1 VISRQLYQII
11 RDDLDYEKAII
22 IKGARQVGKT
32 TLINDVLGQSDDVL
46 WVDGDDPGTR
56 SIWDDIT
63 KDRLNILTA
72 DYQHIVIDEA
82 QRIANIGLTV
92 KMLVDQ
98 KQGKQVFV
106 SGSSSLDL
114 ASNMNEP
121 LTGRKWSYD
130 LFPISWNEHKQSQ
143 GLANAINTLESL
155 LIYGTYPEILTATKR
170 KAQRLSELAS
180 SYLYK
185 DILEHADIRKPA
197 IVGRLL
203 EALAYQIGSEVSYNE
218 LANMLRVDHET
229 VQRYIDLL
237 EESYVIYRLKPLS
250 RNPRKEIS
258 TSRKIYFYDNGIRNA
273 LINNFNIL
281 DKRND
286 VGMLWENFVVTE
298 ILKKERYQQTNSE
311 LYFWRSKTGSEIDL
325 VIKTGEEY
333 RAFEIKYNPKKKGRF
348 SKIFKEFYHP
358 ISTDII
364 NTDNYF
370 EHL

>member
-1 VISRQLYQII
+1 VITRQLYQTI

-32 TLINDVLGQSDDVL
+32 TLIKNILAQDGDVL

-63 KDRLNILTA
+63 KDRLNILTT
-72 DYQHIVIDEA
+72 DYKHIVIDEA

-114 ASNMNEP
+114 ASNVNEP

-130 LFPISWNEHKQSQ
+130 LFPISWDEHKQSQ
-143 GLANAINTLESL
+143 GLANALSTLESV
-155 LIYGTYPEILTATKR
+155 LIYGMYPEVLTATKR
-170 KAQRLSELAS
+170 KAQRLTELTS

-197 IVGRLL
+197 VVSRLL

-237 EESYVIYRLKPLS
+237 EESYVIYRLPPLS

-281 DKRND
+281 DRRND
-286 VGMLWENFVVTE
+286 VGMLWENFIVTE
-298 ILKKERYQQTNSE
+298 ILKSERYKETNSE

-325 VIKTGEEY
+325 VIKKGQEY
-333 RAFEIKYNPKKKGRF
+333 RAVEVKYNPKKKGRF
-348 SKIFKEFYHP
+348 SRIFQEFYHP
-358 ISTDII
+358 VSMDTI
-364 NTDNYF
+364 NTENYF